1 MERISNR
8 LQDNAEWAQIKE
20 ISKHF
25 FSEKAA
31 VCHYYGTANNTLQKY
46 LLGDLVRYKKYFYAL
61 RPLLAARY
69 IETYHTAPP
78 VLFDNLLKMD
88 MPEVLRRA
96 VDELLDVK
104 KVTAEGEENPQIP
117 IIRGF
122 IVNETARQKKIANN
136 MRDDRN
142 KDYARLNRIFID
154 IVLGNEHS

>member
-1 MERISNR
+1 M
-8 LQDNAEWAQIKE
+8 
-20 ISKHF
+20 
-25 FSEKAA
+25 
-31 VCHYYGTANNTLQKY
+31 
-46 LLGDLVRYKKYFYAL
+46 
-61 RPLLAARY
+61 
-69 IETYHTAPP
+69 
-78 VLFDNLLKMD
+78 
-88 MPEVLRRA
+88 LRRA